1 MKWQA
6 VFWGAAVALA
16 ACGTSGESTP
26 DAMGEPVWT
35 AYGAPFEA
43 NEVIPFA
50 DVKQI
55 WKTGDSIA
63 TGVFEAEI
71 IETCTKMGCWL
82 SVLGPDND
90 TVMVFMRDHAFF
102 VPKEGMQGKRVM
114 MSGYA
119 YYDTTSVAD
128 LQHLAEDAGRT
139 AEEIAGITE
148 PKYTLNFD
156 AEGVQIFDVPAMYL
170 EEALDEEAEMSEGH
184 AHEGHEGHE
193 GEGESDA
200 AHR

>member
-1 MKWQA
+1 MKYYA
-6 VFWGAAVALA
+6 LILVAAWGWVA
-16 ACGTSGESTP
+16 CSTP
-26 DAMGEPVWT
+26 GGEATTPEAEPVWT
-35 AYGAPFEA
+35 AYGEPFETR
-43 NEVIPFA
+43 EVIPFS
-50 DVKQI
+50 DVKKVWGAQ
-55 WKTGDSIA
+55 DSIA

-82 SVLGPDND
+82 SVKGPDDD

-139 AEEIAGITE
+139 PEEIAAITE
-148 PKYTLNFD
+148 PKFTLNFD
-156 AEGVQIFDVPAMYL
+156 AAGVQILGVPAAYL
-170 EEALDEEAEMSEGH
+170 EEEAEDEAQGASE
-184 AHEGHEGHE
+184 AHEGH
-193 GEGESDA
+193 
-200 AHR
+200 